1 MNKIFKLITSISFL
15 FFSINAALSEEN
27 FFNEALKMYQ
37 NEKYED
43 ARFMLERNIVFNP
56 KDAKSYLYLAK
67 IYNHEEDQNKEEY
80 NLETTLL
87 IEPNNEEA
95 ILMLMKI
102 ALKKSNYSK
111 VNDLSQTFIKVCKKL
126 CDENNEI
133 QKSLKNI
140 EPATMSLDQNLNK
153 ILIIDFGSQFT
164 QLIARR
170 IRELGVF
177 SEIVSH
183 KKIKIKHIDKS
194 IKGIILSGGPLNVY
208 EINKYSFD
216 KKIINLSIPI
226 LGICFGHQI
235 LSKLNGGRVKQSKHR
250 EFGLANIYKKNESLL
265 IKNFFNKQKS
275 KKVWMSHADQV
286 SKLPKNFKVIA
297 SSTNSKFAIVEN
309 KLNKF
314 YGIQFHPEVTHTENG
329 KKLIS
334 NFIFL
339 ICKIKRNWSSKDQK
353 IQLIKEVKDQVGSE
367 KVICALSGGVDSSV
381 VAQLLNKAIGKKL
394 YCIFVN
400 TGLLRKNEEVQVVQT
415 FKKRLKINLI
425 YVNAEKEFLKKL
437 HNVSDPEKKR
447 KIIGNLF
454 IKIFERY
461 AKKIKNV
468 KFLAQGTLYPDLIE
482 SRSVTGSQTSKIKSH
497 HNVGGLPKKMKL
509 KLVEP
514 LKFLFKDEVR
524 KLGLELNLNKDIISR
539 HPFPGPGLAI
549 RMPGLI
555 TNEKIK
561 ILKEADYYF
570 IQALRDHGLYH
581 KIWQAYA
588 ALLPVKTVGVMG
600 DNRTYEYLCLLR
612 AITSEDGMTADFYEF
627 KKSFMETISNKIVN
641 SIRGINRV
649 VYDITSKPPS
659 TIELE

>member
-1 MNKIFKLITSISFL
+1 
-15 FFSINAALSEEN
+15 
-27 FFNEALKMYQ
+27 
-37 NEKYED
+37 
-43 ARFMLERNIVFNP
+43 
-56 KDAKSYLYLAK
+56 
-67 IYNHEEDQNKEEY
+67 
-80 NLETTLL
+80 
-87 IEPNNEEA
+87 
-95 ILMLMKI
+95 
-102 ALKKSNYSK
+102 
-111 VNDLSQTFIKVCKKL
+111 
-126 CDENNEI
+126 
-133 QKSLKNI
+133 
-140 EPATMSLDQNLNK
+140 MSLDKNLQK

-170 IRELGVF
+170 TRELGVF

-183 KKIKIKHIDKS
+183 KKISNQYINS
-194 IKGIILSGGPLNVY
+194 SVQGIILSGGPLNVY
-208 EINKYSFD
+208 EIKKYSFD
-216 KKIINLSIPI
+216 KKIIERGIPV

-235 LSKLNGGRVKQSKHR
+235 LSKINGGKVKQSKHR
-250 EFGLANIYKKNESLL
+250 EFGLANIYKKNNSLL
-265 IKNFFNKQKS
+265 IKDIFKK
-275 KKVWMSHADQV
+275 KKMIKVWMSHADQV
-286 SKLPKNFKVIA
+286 SKLPKNFKVVA
-297 SSTNSKFAIVEN
+297 SSQNSKFAIVEN
-309 KLNKF
+309 YKKNF
-314 YGIQFHPEVTHTENG
+314 YGVQFHPEVTHTEHG

-334 NFIFL
+334 NFVFK
-339 ICKIKRNWSSKDQK
+339 ICKIKRNWSPRDQK
-353 IQLIKEVKDQVGSE
+353 IKLIKDVRDFVGNN

-400 TGLLRKNEEVQVVQT
+400 TGFLRKDEERQVIKT
-415 FKKRLKINLI
+415 FKQKLKINLI
-425 YVNAEKEFLKKL
+425 YVNAEKEFISKL
-437 HNVSDPEKKR
+437 INISDPEKKR

-461 AKKIKNV
+461 AKRIKNV
-468 KFLAQGTLYPDLIE
+468 RYLAQGTLYPDLIE
-482 SRSVTGSQTSKIKSH
+482 SKSVTGSQTSKIKSH

-524 KLGLELNLNKDIISR
+524 KLGLELNLSKEIISR

-549 RMPGLI
+549 RMPGII
-555 TNEKIK
+555 TKEKLN
-561 ILKEADYYF
+561 ILKEADHYF
-570 IQALRDHGLYH
+570 IQSLKDYGLYD

-612 AITSEDGMTADFYEF
+612 AITSEDGMTADFFEF
-627 KKSFMETISNKIVN
+627 KKSYLQMISNKIVN

>member
-1 MNKIFKLITSISFL
+1 
-15 FFSINAALSEEN
+15 
-27 FFNEALKMYQ
+27 
-37 NEKYED
+37 
-43 ARFMLERNIVFNP
+43 
-56 KDAKSYLYLAK
+56 
-67 IYNHEEDQNKEEY
+67 
-80 NLETTLL
+80 
-87 IEPNNEEA
+87 
-95 ILMLMKI
+95 
-102 ALKKSNYSK
+102 
-111 VNDLSQTFIKVCKKL
+111 
-126 CDENNEI
+126 
-133 QKSLKNI
+133 
-140 EPATMSLDQNLNK
+140 MSLDQNLNK

-170 IRELGVF
+170 VRELGVF

-183 KKIKIKHIDKS
+183 KKIKLKDINNS
-194 IKGIILSGGPLNVY
+194 IKGIVLSGGPLNVY

-216 KKIINLSIPI
+216 QKILQLDLPV

-235 LSKLNGGRVKQSKHR
+235 LSKLNGGRVKQSKYR
-250 EFGLANIYKKNESLL
+250 EFGLANVYKKNKSLL
-265 IKNFFNKQKS
+265 TTNFFGNKKS
-275 KKVWMSHADQV
+275 KQVWMSHADQV
-286 SKLPKNFKVIA
+286 SKLPKNFKVVA

-309 KLNKF
+309 KIKKY
-314 YGIQFHPEVTHTENG
+314 YGVQFHPEVTHTENG

-339 ICKIKRNWSSKDQK
+339 ICKIKRNWSSRDQK
-353 IQLIKEVKDQVGSE
+353 NQLIKDVRKQVGNN

-400 TGLLRKNEEVQVVQT
+400 TGLLRKKEEIQVVQT
-415 FKKRLKINLI
+415 FKKRLKMNLI

-437 HNVSDPEKKR
+437 KNVSDPEKKR

-461 AKKIKNV
+461 AKKINNV

-482 SRSVTGSQTSKIKSH
+482 SKSVTGSQTSKIKSH
-497 HNVGGLPKKMKL
+497 HNVGGLPKKMNL

-524 KLGLELNLNKDIISR
+524 KLGLELNLSKEIISR

-549 RMPGLI
+549 RMPGII
-555 TNEKIK
+555 TNDKIK

-570 IQALRDHGLYH
+570 IQALKDHGLYH

-612 AITSEDGMTADFYEF
+612 AITSEDGMTADYYEF
-627 KKSFMETISNKIVN
+627 KKSFMQTISNKIVN
-641 SIRGINRV
+641 NIRGINRV
-649 VYDITSKPPS
+649 VYDVTSKPPS

>member
-1 MNKIFKLITSISFL
+1 
-15 FFSINAALSEEN
+15 
-27 FFNEALKMYQ
+27 
-37 NEKYED
+37 
-43 ARFMLERNIVFNP
+43 
-56 KDAKSYLYLAK
+56 
-67 IYNHEEDQNKEEY
+67 
-80 NLETTLL
+80 
-87 IEPNNEEA
+87 
-95 ILMLMKI
+95 
-102 ALKKSNYSK
+102 
-111 VNDLSQTFIKVCKKL
+111 
-126 CDENNEI
+126 
-133 QKSLKNI
+133 
-140 EPATMSLDQNLNK
+140 MSLDQSLNK

-177 SEIVSH
+177 SQIVSH
-183 KKIKIKHIDKS
+183 KKIKKKHINSS

-216 KKIINLSIPI
+216 KQIIENGLPI

-235 LSKLNGGRVKQSKHR
+235 LSKLNGGKVKQSKHR
-250 EFGLANIYKKNESLL
+250 EFGLANIFKKKESPLT
-265 IKNFFNKQKS
+265 KNFFNNKKS
-275 KKVWMSHADQV
+275 NKVWMSHADQV
-286 SKLPKNFKVIA
+286 SKLPKNFNVIA
-297 SSTNSKFAIVEN
+297 SSQNSKFAIIEN
-309 KLNKF
+309 RVQNF
-314 YGIQFHPEVTHTENG
+314 FGVQFHPEVTHTENG
-329 KKLIS
+329 KKIIS

-339 ICKIKRNWSSKDQK
+339 ICKIRKNWSSKDQK
-353 IQLIKEVKDQVGSE
+353 IGLIKEVKNQVGDN

-381 VAQLLNKAIGKKL
+381 VAQLLNKAIGKNL
-394 YCIFVN
+394 FCIFVN
-400 TGLLRKNEEVQVVQT
+400 TGLLRKDEEKQVVDT
-415 FKKRLKINLI
+415 FKKKLKMNLI
-425 YVNAEKEFLKKL
+425 YVNAEKIFIKELK
-437 HNVSDPEKKR
+437 NISDPEKKR

-454 IKIFERY
+454 IKIFEKY

-482 SRSVTGSQTSKIKSH
+482 SKSVTGSQTSKIKSH

-524 KLGLELNLNKDIISR
+524 KLGLELNLSKEIISR

-549 RMPGLI
+549 RMPGII
-555 TNEKIK
+555 TKEKIS
-561 ILKEADYYF
+561 ILKQADYYF
-570 IQALRDHGLYH
+570 IQALKDNGLYH

-627 KKSFMETISNKIVN
+627 KKPFIQMISNKIVN